1 MLSLE
6 DKGKLEKEIKV
17 LSERNYD
24 YEQKFLRW
32 EENIYLRERHI
43 KESIDTDNGVKLKD
57 LRNEMVKL
65 KEIHQKEKEMLD
77 QASQKNIEN
86 LKSSFE
92 QEKKLLMGKMDAL
105 KEEIGILNKNNSKSN
120 SIYEELKGKMNEE
133 AIIIRKEKEE
143 LMQKLEASMNNNQ
156 QFKFQ
161 LKEVEQSFEHRV
173 KNFRDEKILTQEEI
187 KRLKQTIA
195 DNQ

>member
-6 DKGKLEKEIKV
+6 DKSKLEKEIKV

-32 EENIYLRERHI
+32 EENIFLRERHI

-65 KEIHQKEKEMLD
+65 KEIHQKEKEMLE

-105 KEEIGILNKNNSKSN
+105 KEEIAILNKNNTKSN

-143 LMQKLEASMNNNQ
+143 LMQKFEASINNNQ

-161 LKEVEQSFEHRV
+161 LKEMEQSFEHRL

>member
-6 DKGKLEKEIKV
+6 EKNKLEKEIKI

-65 KEIHQKEKEMLD
+65 KEIHQKEKEMLE

-105 KEEIGILNKNNSKSN
+105 KEEIGILNKNNTKSN

-143 LMQKLEASMNNNQ
+143 LMQKLEVSLNNNQ

-161 LKEVEQSFEHRV
+161 LKEMEQSFEHRL

>member
-6 DKGKLEKEIKV
+6 DKSKLEKEIKV

-32 EENIYLRERHI
+32 EENIFLRERHI

-65 KEIHQKEKEMLD
+65 KEIHQKEKEMLE

-105 KEEIGILNKNNSKSN
+105 KEEIGILNKNNTKSN

-133 AIIIRKEKEE
+133 AILIRKEKEE
-143 LMQKLEASMNNNQ
+143 LMQKFEASMNNNQ

-161 LKEVEQSFEHRV
+161 FKEIEQNFEHRL